1 MCIRDSLY
9 AEGTGSCLQVPVIAP
24 QFNESSDTL
33 TAVLSLIHILRIDGV
48 RDGKPAALAG
58 MMKGDVIMKL
68 GGKDI
73 KDIYVYMEALS
84 AFHKGD
90 KTTLVALR
98 DGKEVEF
105 TIQFRCV

>member
-1 MCIRDSLY
+1 MFS
-9 AEGTGSCLQVPVIAP
+9 VK
-24 QFNESSDTL
+24 
-33 TAVLSLIHILRIDGV
+33 V
-48 RDGKPAALAG
+48 RGRSVGNQSALAG

-105 TIQFRCV
+105 TNQF